1 MKFCLLPIGC
11 GLTWPC
17 RLLLNFC
24 LMLATFWRFLRT
36 RFLLTEDMADPA
48 EIQAAVEA
56 GIPFQGTNLWVLIFA
71 ILVASVGLNV
81 NSTAV
86 IIGAMLISPLM
97 GPIVGIGFGA
107 ATLELGLIRRG
118 FRSLLTA
125 TVISLAVSAIYFRL
139 TPLTDAGSELLGRT
153 QPTTWDVLIA
163 LFGGAAGAVGLTRRA
178 RSNVIPG
185 VAIATA
191 LMPPLCTAGYGL
203 ATAHW
208 AYMGGA
214 LYLFS
219 INCVFISLSTFLVVE
234 ILPLPNHAFADDGT
248 ARQVRSI
255 ILVLALFTAAPSV
268 YLAVGIVREGTFTHN
283 AQQFIDEQF
292 NALPGT
298 YVVTSRLAVKEQTIN
313 VLLAGQRLTA
323 AQLREAQA
331 KLPAYRLAGAQ
342 LTIRQGLTRV
352 DSADARALR
361 TSLLADV
368 RSRNEQTL
376 VGYEARLAQIQQLLL
391 RKPDSTSAHL
401 PAAPALLQEVQAE
414 HPAVRQLGLSH
425 LIEPATDSLRADTT
439 VVVALRVSRKLPT
452 AEQQRLVAWL
462 RVRAGNRLPVQLLI
476 LPEAPARPA
485 KR

>member
-1 MKFCLLPIGC
+1 MFPTLQ
-11 GLTWPC
+11 
-17 RLLLNFC
+17 
-24 LMLATFWRFLRT
+24 RFLRT
-36 RFLLTEDMADPA
+36 RFLLTEDMAEPA

-125 TVISLAVSAIYFRL
+125 TVMSLVVSAIYFRL

-214 LYLFS
+214 FYLFA
-219 INCVFISLSTFLVVE
+219 INCVFISLSTFLVVK
-234 ILPLPNHAFADDGT
+234 ILPLPNHSFTDDQT
-248 ARQVRSI
+248 ARRVQNI
-255 ILVLALFTAAPSV
+255 ILGLALLTAAPSV

-283 AQQFIDEQF
+283 AQRFIDEQF

-298 YVVTSRLAVKEQTIN
+298 YVVTSRLAAGGQTIN

-323 AQLREAQA
+323 AQLRAAQA
-331 KLPAYRLAGAQ
+331 KLPTYRLADAH
-342 LTIRQGLTRV
+342 LTIRQGLAHV

-361 TSLLADV
+361 TSVLADV

-376 VGYEARLAQIQQLLL
+376 VSYEARLAQIQQLL
-391 RKPDSTSAHL
+391 RQPDSTTTRL
-401 PAAPALLQEVQAE
+401 PAAAALLQEVRAE
-414 HPAVRQLGLSH
+414 HPTVRQLGLSR
-425 LIEPATDSLRADTT
+425 LVQPAADSLRADTT
-439 VVVALRVSRKLPT
+439 IVVALRTSSPLPT
-452 AEQQRLVAWL
+452 AEQQRLTAWL
-462 RVRAGNRLPVQLLI
+462 RVRAGGRQQVQLL
-476 LPEAPARPA
+476 LTPDARPA

>member
-1 MKFCLLPIGC
+1 
-11 GLTWPC
+11 
-17 RLLLNFC
+17 
-24 LMLATFWRFLRT
+24 MLATFWRFLRT
-36 RFLLTEDMADPA
+36 RFLLTEDMAEPA

-125 TVISLAVSAIYFRL
+125 TAMSLVVSAIYFKL

-214 LYLFS
+214 FYLFA
-219 INCVFISLSTFLVVE
+219 INCVFISLSTFLVVK
-234 ILPLPNHAFADDGT
+234 ILPLPNHAFADDQK
-248 ARQVRSI
+248 ARQVQTI
-255 ILVLALFTAAPSV
+255 ILGLALLTAAPSV

-283 AQQFIDEQF
+283 AQQFIEEQF

-298 YVVTSRLAVKEQTIN
+298 YVVTSRLAASGQTIN

-323 AQLREAQA
+323 AQLRAAQA
-331 KLPAYRLAGAQ
+331 KLPAYRLAEAR
-342 LTIRQGLTRV
+342 LTVRQGLARV

-361 TSLLADV
+361 TSVLADV
-368 RSRNEQTL
+368 RSRSEQTL
-376 VGYEARLAQIQQLLL
+376 VSYEARLAQIQQLL
-391 RKPDSTSAHL
+391 RQPDSTTMRL
-401 PAAPALLQEVQAE
+401 PAAATLLREVQAE
-414 HPAVRQLGLSH
+414 HPTVRQLGLSR
-425 LIEPATDSLRADTT
+425 LVQPAADSLRADTAI
-439 VVVALRVSRKLPT
+439 VVALRTSGPLPT
-452 AEQQRLVAWL
+452 AEQQRLTAWL
-462 RVRAGNRLPVQLLI
+462 RVRAGGRQPVQLL
-476 LPEAPARPA
+476 LTLAAPAR
-485 KR
+485 R

>member
-1 MKFCLLPIGC
+1 
-11 GLTWPC
+11 
-17 RLLLNFC
+17 
-24 LMLATFWRFLRT
+24 MLATFWRFLRT
-36 RFLLTEDMADPA
+36 RFLLTEDMAEPA

-125 TVISLAVSAIYFRL
+125 TAMSLVVSAIYFKL

-203 ATAHW
+203 ATGHW

-214 LYLFS
+214 FYLFA
-219 INCVFISLSTFLVVE
+219 INCVFISLSTFLVVK
-234 ILPLPNHAFADDGT
+234 ILPLPNHSFADDQK
-248 ARQVRSI
+248 ARQVQTI
-255 ILVLALFTAAPSV
+255 ILGLALLTAAPSV

-283 AQQFIDEQF
+283 AQQFIEEQF

-298 YVVTSRLAVKEQTIN
+298 YVVTSRLAASGQTIN

-323 AQLREAQA
+323 AQLRAAHA
-331 KLPAYRLAGAQ
+331 KLPAYRLAEAR
-342 LTIRQGLTRV
+342 LTVRQGLAHV

-361 TSLLADV
+361 TSVLADV
-368 RSRNEQTL
+368 RSRSEQTL
-376 VGYEARLAQIQQLLL
+376 VSYEARLAQIQQLL
-391 RKPDSTSAHL
+391 RQPDSTTMRL
-401 PAAPALLQEVQAE
+401 PAAATLLREVQAE
-414 HPAVRQLGLSH
+414 HPTVRQLGLSR
-425 LIEPATDSLRADTT
+425 LVQPAADSLRADTAI
-439 VVVALRVSRKLPT
+439 VVALRTSSPLPT
-452 AEQQRLVAWL
+452 AEQQRLTAWL
-462 RVRAGNRLPVQLLI
+462 RVRAGGRQPVQLL
-476 LPEAPARPA
+476 LTPNVPTRPAR
-485 KR
+485 R

>member
-1 MKFCLLPIGC
+1 
-11 GLTWPC
+11 
-17 RLLLNFC
+17 
-24 LMLATFWRFLRT
+24 MLATFWRFLRT
-36 RFLLTEDMADPA
+36 RFLLTEDMAEPA

-125 TVISLAVSAIYFRL
+125 TAMSLVVSAIYFKL

-208 AYMGGA
+208 AYLGGA
-214 LYLFS
+214 FYLFA
-219 INCVFISLSTFLVVE
+219 INCVFISLSTFLVVK
-234 ILPLPNHAFADDGT
+234 ILPLPNHSFSDDQK
-248 ARQVRSI
+248 ARRVQTI
-255 ILVLALFTAAPSV
+255 ILVLALLTAAPSV

-298 YVVTSRLAVKEQTIN
+298 YVVTSRLAASGQTIN

-323 AQLREAQA
+323 AQLRAAQA
-331 KLPAYRLAGAQ
+331 KLPAYRLTDAQ
-342 LTIRQGLTRV
+342 LIVRQGLARV

-361 TSLLADV
+361 TSVLADV

-376 VGYEARLAQIQQLLL
+376 VSYEARLAQIQQLL
-391 RKPDSTSAHL
+391 RQPDSVNVRL
-401 PAAPALLQEVQAE
+401 PAATTLLREVRAE
-414 HPAVRQLGLSH
+414 HPAVSQLGLSR
-425 LIEPATDSLRADTT
+425 LVAPATDSLRADTT
-439 VVVALRVSRKLPT
+439 LVVALHVRQALPA
-452 AEQQRLVAWL
+452 AEQQRLTAWL
-462 RVRAGNRLPVQLLI
+462 RVRAGGRQPVQLLM
-476 LPEAPARPA
+476 LPKVPMPSPIR
-485 KR
+485 R

>member
-1 MKFCLLPIGC
+1 
-11 GLTWPC
+11 
-17 RLLLNFC
+17 
-24 LMLATFWRFLRT
+24 MLAILQRFLRT
-36 RFLLTEDMADPA
+36 RFLLTEDMAEPA

-125 TVISLAVSAIYFRL
+125 TGISLVVSALYFRL
-139 TPLTDAGSELLGRT
+139 TPLIDAGTELLART

-208 AYMGGA
+208 AYLGGA

-219 INCVFISLSTFLVVE
+219 INCVFISFSTFLVVQL
-234 ILPLPNHAFADDGT
+234 LPLPKHAFADKQH
-248 ARQVRSI
+248 ARRVRLV
-255 ILVLALFTAAPSV
+255 ILGLALLTAAPSV
-268 YLAVGIVREGTFTHN
+268 YLAIGIVQEGTFTHN
-283 AQQFIDEQF
+283 AKQFIDEQF
-292 NALPGT
+292 NQQPGT
-298 YVVTSRLAVKEQTIN
+298 YVVTSRLVASEQRIN
-313 VLLAGQRLTA
+313 VLLAGQRLTP
-323 AQLREAQA
+323 AQLRAA
-331 KLPAYRLAGAQ
+331 RTHLPQYHLANAQ
-342 LTIRQGLTRV
+342 LVVRQGIAHV
-352 DSADARALR
+352 DSADAQALR
-361 TSLLADV
+361 SSVLADV

-376 VGYEARLAQIQQLLL
+376 VSYEGRLAQLQQLLNHIGSPTTGGGL
-391 RKPDSTSAHL
+391 P
-401 PAAPALLQEVQAE
+401 PAADLLREVQVE
-414 HPAVRQLGLSH
+414 HPAVRQLGLSR
-425 LIEPATDSLRADTT
+425 LVVPAADSLRADTT
-439 VVVALRVSRKLPT
+439 VIVALHTRPALPP

-462 RVRAGNRLPVQLLI
+462 QLRAGGRQSVQLLV
-476 LPEAPARPA
+476 APAAAP
-485 KR
+485 

>member
-1 MKFCLLPIGC
+1 MFPTL
-11 GLTWPC
+11 
-17 RLLLNFC
+17 
-24 LMLATFWRFLRT
+24 WRFLRA
-36 RFLLTEDMADPA
+36 RFLLTEDMAEPA

-125 TVISLAVSAIYFRL
+125 TAMSLAVSALYFWL

-214 LYLFS
+214 FYLFA
-219 INCVFISLSTFLVVE
+219 INCVFISLATFLVVK
-234 ILPLPNHAFADDGT
+234 ILPLPNHSFGDNQKG
-248 ARQVRSI
+248 RQVRAI
-255 ILVLALFTAAPSV
+255 ILGLALLTAAPSV

-283 AQQFIDEQF
+283 AQQFIEEQF

-298 YVVTSRLAVKEQTIN
+298 YVVTSRLAVSGQVIN

-323 AQLREAQA
+323 TQLRAARA
-331 KLPAYRLAGAQ
+331 KLPAYRLANAQ
-342 LTIRQGLTRV
+342 LIIRQGLARV

-361 TSLLADV
+361 TSVLADL
-368 RSRNEQTL
+368 RSRNEQTM
-376 VGYEARLAQIQQLLL
+376 VGYEARLAQLQQVLQQSDSLSTRLPPAATLL
-391 RKPDSTSAHL
+391 R
-401 PAAPALLQEVQAE
+401 EVQAE
-414 HPAVRQLGLSH
+414 HPTVRQLGLSR
-425 LIEPATDSLRADTT
+425 LVQPAADSLRADTT
-439 VVVALRVSRKLPT
+439 VVVAVHTSRPLPA

-462 RVRAGNRLPVQLLI
+462 RVRAGGRQPIQLLVGSK
-476 LPEAPARPA
+476 APVPPA
-485 KR
+485 N

>member
-1 MKFCLLPIGC
+1 M
-11 GLTWPC
+11 
-17 RLLLNFC
+17 NF
-24 LMLATFWRFLRT
+24 AVLRWLRA
-36 RFLLTEDMADPA
+36 RFLLTDDMAEPA

-56 GIPFQGTNLWVLIFA
+56 GIPFQGTNLWVLMFA

-125 TVISLAVSAIYFRL
+125 TLISLAISALYFRF
-139 TPLTDAGSELLGRT
+139 TPLTDAGSELLART

-178 RSNVIPG
+178 KSNVIPG

-208 AYMGGA
+208 AYFGGA

-219 INCVFISLSTFLVVE
+219 INCVFISLSTFLVVQL
-234 ILPLPNHAFADDGT
+234 LPLPNHEFVDDQQ
-248 ARQVRSI
+248 ARRVRII
-255 ILVLALFTAAPSV
+255 ILGLALVTAAPSV
-268 YLAVGIVREGTFTHN
+268 YLAVGIVRDGTFTHN

-292 NALPGT
+292 NQSGT
-298 YVVTSRLAVKEQTIN
+298 YVVTSRLEPSAQTIN
-313 VLLAGQRLTA
+313 VLLAGQRLTT
-323 AQLREAQA
+323 AQLRAA
-331 KLPAYRLAGAQ
+331 RSHLAHYHLADAQ
-342 LTIRQGLTRV
+342 LTVRQGLARV
-352 DSADARALR
+352 DSADAQALR
-361 TSLLADV
+361 ISVLADV
-368 RSRNEQTL
+368 RSRTEQTR
-376 VGYEARLAQIQQLLL
+376 VSYEGRLAQLQQLLAHA
-391 RKPDSTSAHL
+391 DSTATARL
-401 PAAPALLQEVQAE
+401 PTAATLLREVQAE
-414 HPAVRQLGLSH
+414 HPSVRQLGLSR
-425 LIEPATDSLRADTT
+425 LVEPAADSLRADTT
-439 VVVALRVSRKLPT
+439 VVVAVRSQPALPA
-452 AEQQRLVAWL
+452 AEQQRLTAWL
-462 RVRAGNRLPVQLLI
+462 RARAGGRQPVQLLV
-476 LPEAPARPA
+476 ETTAPMVAR